1 MKIAILFG
9 SSSNEHEVS
18 VISAASIIKNLDKK
32 KYDITPIY
40 LDKENNFYLWQE
52 NINNIKPLEIGILPT
67 NLEKIY
73 NPFEFLKQFELMF
86 LMIHGKN
93 GEDGIIS
100 SILDF
105 LNIPY
110 VGNNTASSVITMD
123 KIYTKD
129 ILETNGIKTSPYISF
144 TKYND
149 EYIFKG
155 RSLSYIEL
163 INIINNKLSYPIF
176 IKPANSGSSI
186 GITKVNNK
194 KDLDSAINIA
204 LKVDNR
210 ILIEEMIEGKEVECA
225 ILEKDG
231 EIIPSLVG
239 EIASAEDF
247 YSFTAK
253 YTNKDSLTL
262 IPANIDVKT
271 MNKIR
276 KLAVKIFKILNLHI
290 YSRIDFFVSKDN
302 KIILNEINTIPGFTE
317 ISMYPKLFEATGIL
331 YSELLDALIKEAKRN
346 GN

>member
-1 MKIAILFG
+1 LKIAVLFG

-18 VISAASIIKNLDKK
+18 VVSASSIIKNLDKN

-40 LDKENNFYLWQE
+40 LDKENNFYLWNE
-52 NINNIKPLEIGILPT
+52 NIDNIKPLEIGILPN

-73 NPFEFLKQFELMF
+73 NPFEYLKQFELVF

-105 LNIPY
+105 LKIPY
-110 VGNNTASSVITMD
+110 VGNKTASSVITMD

-129 ILETNGIKTSPYISF
+129 ILETNNIKTAPYISF

-149 EYIFKG
+149 EYIHKG
-155 RSLSYIEL
+155 KSLNYLEL
-163 INIINNKLSYPIF
+163 INIINTKLGYPMF
-176 IKPANSGSSI
+176 VKPANSGSSI

-194 KDLDSAINIA
+194 NELDSAINIA
-204 LKVDNR
+204 LKIDNR
-210 ILIEEMIEGKEVECA
+210 ILIEEMVVGKEVECA
-225 ILEKDG
+225 ILEKD
-231 EIIPSLVG
+231 ENIIPSLVG

-262 IPANIDVKT
+262 IPANLDVKII
-271 MNKIR
+271 NKIR
-276 KLAVKIFKILNLHI
+276 KLAVKIFKTLNLHI
-290 YSRIDFFVSKDN
+290 YSRIDFFVTKDN

-317 ISMYPKLFEATGIL
+317 ISMYPKLFEATGIS
-331 YSELLDALIKEAKRN
+331 YSDLLDTLINEAKRN
-346 GN
+346 DN